1 MSLCRSIAE
10 VEAAADADSLGE
22 PPLTQ
27 AQADRVAAILHP
39 VRRTVTREHA
49 GRVRGHIADALT
61 DAAREASTP

>member
-39 VRRTVTREHA
+39 VRTVTREHA

-61 DAAREASTP
+61 DTAREASTP